1 MSHFFLR
8 SKHYLL
14 FIPLLLPT
22 LYSWILQGAYGQK
35 FQEFSSEMEA
45 GADFS
50 FGNFELADYNLYFY
64 LFIGTM
70 LLAMLVQVGW
80 YRAVSQDLKRYLP
93 DHTDLKDSTFK
104 ITLPVQVLST
114 LTMVGAMWYG
124 WNWLGDSIPGWIEGD
139 GIPDDQAKDFVFSA
153 LKVAGI
159 FALIALI
166 GFAAQVYNCYF
177 TGKTLKTIEEG
188 RPVKGGEVVGYVIL
202 SYLLIIGIWIMQPKV
217 NRLVETGSM
226 NEGEE
231 GVW

>member
-1 MSHFFLR
+1 MSHLFLR
-8 SKHYLL
+8 SKHYVL

-22 LYSWILQGAYGQK
+22 LYSWIVQGIYGQK
-35 FQEFSSEMEA
+35 LQEFSVEMDA

-50 FGNFELADYNLYFY
+50 FSNFNLADYDPYFY
-64 LFIGTM
+64 LFIGTLLLSM
-70 LLAMLVQVGW
+70 LAHVGW
-80 YRAVSQDLKRYLP
+80 YRAVGQDLKRYLP
-93 DHTDLKDSTFK
+93 DHTHFKDSTFK
-104 ITLPVQVLST
+104 ITLAVQALST
-114 LTMVGAMWYG
+114 LTMIGFFWYG
-124 WNWLGDSIPGWIEGD
+124 WSWLGESIPGWIEGD
-139 GIPDDQAKDFVFSA
+139 GIPDEEAKDFFFSVM
-153 LKVAGI
+153 KVVGG
-159 FALIALI
+159 FMLVGLI

-202 SYLLIIGIWIMQPKV
+202 SYLLVIGIWMMQPKV